1 MRPRNDVPVVD
12 RNDVLR
18 LRMSRHQLA
27 AGTSATGIKDLALL
41 DYGIQDTG
49 SDGSS
54 WAIALRGVVDPD
66 PSELAIAWTLRG
78 APHAYRRADLA
89 EIAVATAPWSDA
101 DASKRIFD
109 AAAPLKAE
117 GIPTLEALRTVA
129 GHMRALASS
138 SATKG
143 EVSGGLTEVLA
154 PPFLRPC
161 AVCKSTHIYEQPFRL
176 SALQAGLAL
185 DPGTSP
191 PVLRRVTRLRAPMY
205 GRLAGEAL
213 PQFDVVRNHL
223 RFYGPARMSDVAT
236 FVDALQ
242 KEVKAHWPADA
253 VEVAVAG
260 VDPAGRS
267 EPWFVLEDDLGELGG
282 GGGGR
287 DRSVLLLGSHDPYL
301 QGRDRELVVPDPDR
315 RKELWRTIGRA
326 GAILRDREVAGL
338 WRPRTSGRRL
348 TVRLEPWTRLT
359 KADRTAVDEQAERLA
374 RHRDVELAGVTEE

>member
-1 MRPRNDVPVVD
+1 MSRRGDEPVID
-12 RNDVLR
+12 RRDVLR
-18 LRMSRHQLA
+18 FRMRRHQLA
-27 AGTSATGIKDLALL
+27 PGTTASGVGDLAVL
-41 DYGIQDTG
+41 DYGVQDTG

-54 WAIALRGVVDPD
+54 WALALRGVVQPD
-66 PSELAIAWTLRG
+66 PSELAIVWTLRG

-109 AAAPLKAE
+109 ASAPLKAA

-129 GHMRALASS
+129 GHMRALTSS
-138 SATKG
+138 PATKG
-143 EVSGGLTEVLA
+143 EVSGGLTEVLD

-161 AVCKSTHIYEQPFRL
+161 SVCRTTHIYEQPFRL

-191 PVLRRVTRLRAPMY
+191 PVLRRVARLRAPMY

-213 PQFDVVRNHL
+213 PRFDVVRNHL
-223 RFYGPARMSDVAT
+223 RFYGPARMSDVAK

-242 KEVKAHWPADA
+242 KEVKAHWPDDA
-253 VEVAVAG
+253 VEVGVAG
-260 VDPAGRS
+260 VEPAGRP
-267 EPWFVLEDDLGELGG
+267 EPWFVLKGDLDELGG
-282 GGGGR
+282 GGGE
-287 DRSVLLLGSHDPYL
+287 RSVLLLGSHDPYL
-301 QGRDRELVVPDPDR
+301 QGRDRELLVPDANR

-326 GAILRDREVAGL
+326 GAILRDGEVAGL

-348 TVRLEPWTRLT
+348 TIRLEPWTRLT

-374 RHRDVELAGVTEE
+374 RHRGVELAGVTEE